1 MYPAFPPAFQ
11 GRAVCYNAVHAA
23 GKTGAEI
30 MDRVVAVGVGLA
42 LAAIA
47 GTVVLMAADGDA
59 PRDRPALAPGPAG
72 PVIPRPGGELIDEGR
87 QLLNRGEDRAAVEA
101 LNLALELFRAGDDMA
116 GQAHAHLGLGRAE
129 HFTGQAAAAREHYA
143 RAVALYREAG
153 SLADQARALMAMGDL
168 EMDTFQWQA
177 AADFF
182 REGRRVWALTPEPRT
197 DAHVLLKLET
207 VAAMPEGE
215 DAARAVL
222 DQAALIF
229 DNIGDADGVG
239 DVLMHRGGLQKTLGD
254 VHGALS
260 EYTMASIQYRA
271 AGNPTREALASVR
284 AAEFEVL
291 EGHNAEAAMR
301 LDRADTIFALLADPI
316 GQAMADT
323 VRGNLARLL
332 GDFSSA
338 RGFYGAAADLFGDAN
353 HAGQTNALLKL
364 GQIEAQMGNPA
375 AARAALEAALEIH
388 DEGGDPGG
396 NSAAHLFLGRL
407 AAEAGDLAIA
417 RQNFLAAAEL
427 AGQAGNALGQ
437 ARAQLELAALSAL
450 EGDRVAAQRHYD
462 QAEEQFAAAQVLMGA
477 VLVEIGRAGL
487 AQVSADAGAAYRR
500 AEGAL
505 AALDDPVAEANRF
518 LGLPPIS
525 RIFLVDELDEELGG
539 DEPDLGAAARLTAA
553 REANLAAFPA
563 HNLEGRRLVADTLAR
578 IAAGLAAAN

>member
-1 MYPAFPPAFQ
+1 M
-11 GRAVCYNAVHAA
+11 HAA

-30 MDRVVAVGVGLA
+30 MDRVVAAGVGLA

-47 GTVVLMAADGDA
+47 GAVVLMAADGDA
-59 PRDRPALAPGPAG
+59 PRDPPALAPGPAG

-87 QLLNRGEDRAAVEA
+87 QLLNRGENRAAVEA
-101 LNLALELFRAGDDMA
+101 LNLALELFRAGDDIA

-129 HFTGQAAAAREHYA
+129 HFTGQGAAARDHYA
-143 RAVALYREAG
+143 RAVAFYREAG
-153 SLADQARALMAMGDL
+153 SLADQAKALMAMGDL
-168 EMDTFQWQA
+168 ELDTFQWEA

-182 REGRRVWALTPEPRT
+182 REGRRVWALTPEPKF
-197 DAHVLLKLET
+197 DSHVLLKLES

-229 DNIGDADGVG
+229 ENIGDADGVG
-239 DVLMHRGGLQKTLGD
+239 DVFMHRGDLQKNLGD

-291 EGHNAEAAMR
+291 EGHNAEAATR

-316 GQAMADT
+316 SQAMADT

-332 GDFSSA
+332 GDFAGA

-353 HAGQTNALLKL
+353 HPGHTNALLKL
-364 GQIEAQMGNPA
+364 GQIEAQMGNTA
-375 AARAALEAALEIH
+375 AARTALEAGLEIH
-388 DEGGDPGG
+388 AGGGDPSGK
-396 NSAAHLFLGRL
+396 SATHLFLGRL
-407 AAEAGDLAIA
+407 AAVAGDLAIA
-417 RQNFLAAAEL
+417 GQNFLAAADL
-427 AGQAGNALGQ
+427 AGQAGDTL
-437 ARAQLELAALSAL
+437 ARAHLELAALSAT
-450 EGDRVAAQRHYD
+450 EGDRVAAQRYYD
-462 QAEEQFAAAQVLMGA
+462 GAQERFAAAQVLMGA
-477 VLVEIGRAGL
+477 VLVDIGRADL
-487 AQVSADAGAAYRR
+487 AQVSAAASAAYRR

-505 AALDDPVAEANRF
+505 AALEDPVAEANRF
-518 LGLPPIS
+518 LGLPPVS

-539 DEPDLGAAARLTAA
+539 DEPDLGVAARLTAA
-553 REANLAAFPA
+553 REANLAAFPD
-563 HNLEGRRLVADTLAR
+563 HNLEGRQLVADTLAR

>member
-1 MYPAFPPAFQ
+1 MKRFVA
-11 GRAVCYNAVHAA
+11 AVV
-23 GKTGAEI
+23 GLSL
-30 MDRVVAVGVGLA
+30 VAV
-42 LAAIA
+42 A
-47 GTVVLMAADGDA
+47 GTVVLMATDKDA
-59 PRDRPALAPGPAG
+59 PPGGPALAPGPAG
-72 PVIPRPGGELIDEGR
+72 PIVPPPGGELIDEGR
-87 QLLNRGEDRAAVEA
+87 QLLNRGENRAAVEA
-101 LNLALELFRAGDDMA
+101 LNQALELFRAGDDMA

-129 HFTGQAAAAREHYA
+129 HFTGQAAAARDHYA

-153 SLADQARALMAMGDL
+153 SPADHARALMAMGDL
-168 EMDTFQWQA
+168 EMDTFQWEA
-177 AADFF
+177 AAEFF
-182 REGRRVWALTPEPRT
+182 REGRRVWALTPEPKF
-197 DAHVLLKLET
+197 DFHVLLKLES

-229 DNIGDADGVG
+229 ENIGDADGVG
-239 DVLMHRGGLQKTLGD
+239 DVFMHRGDLQQNLGD

-301 LDRADTIFALLADPI
+301 LDQADTIFAVLADTI

-338 RGFYGAAADLFGDAN
+338 RGFYGAAASLFGDAN
-353 HAGQTNALLKL
+353 LPGHANALLKL
-364 GQIEAQMGNPA
+364 GQIEAQMGNAPA
-375 AARAALEAALEIH
+375 AQAALEAALEIH

-396 NSAAHLFLGRL
+396 KSATHLFLGRM
-407 AAEAGDLAIA
+407 AAVAGDLAIA
-417 RQNFLAAAEL
+417 RQNFLAAADL
-427 AGQAGNALGQ
+427 AGQAGDTLGQ
-437 ARAQLELAALSAL
+437 ARAHLELAALSAT
-450 EGDRVAAQRHYD
+450 EGDRVAAQRYYD
-462 QAEEQFAAAQVLMGA
+462 GAQERFAAAQVLMGA
-477 VLVEIGRAGL
+477 VLVDIGRADL
-487 AQVSADAGAAYRR
+487 AQVSPAASAAYRR

-505 AALDDPVAEANRF
+505 AALNDPVAEANRF
-518 LGLPPIS
+518 LGLPPVS

-553 REANLAAFPA
+553 REANLAAYPD
-563 HNLEGRRLVADTLAR
+563 HNLEGRQLVADSLMR

>member
-101 LNLALELFRAGDDMA
+101 LNLALELFRAGGDMA

-182 REGRRVWALTPEPRT
+182 REGRRVWARTPEPKI
-197 DAHVLLKLET
+197 DSHVLLKLET
-207 VAAMPEGE
+207 VAAMRDGE

-229 DNIGDADGVG
+229 ENIGDADGVG
-239 DVLMHRGGLQKTLGD
+239 DVLMYRGDLQKNLGD

-323 VRGNLARLL
+323 VRGDLARLL
-332 GDFSSA
+332 GDFAGA

-353 HAGQTNALLKL
+353 HAGHTNALLKL
-364 GQIEAQMGNPA
+364 GQIEAQLGNTA
-375 AARAALEAALEIH
+375 AARAALESALEIH
-388 DEGGDPGG
+388 AGGGDPGG
-396 NSAAHLFLGRL
+396 NSATHLFLGRL
-407 AAEAGDLAIA
+407 AAAAGDLAIA
-417 RQNFLAAAEL
+417 RQNFLAADL
-427 AGQAGNALGQ
+427 AGPAGNALGQ

-450 EGDRVAAQRHYD
+450 EGDRVAAQRYYD

-553 REANLAAFPA
+553 REANLAAYPD
-563 HNLEGRRLVADTLAR
+563 HNLEGRQLVADTLAR

>member
-1 MYPAFPPAFQ
+1 MKRFVA
-11 GRAVCYNAVHAA
+11 AVV
-23 GKTGAEI
+23 GLSL
-30 MDRVVAVGVGLA
+30 VAV
-42 LAAIA
+42 A
-47 GTVVLMAADGDA
+47 GTVVLMAADKDA
-59 PRDRPALAPGPAG
+59 PPGGPALAPGPAG
-72 PVIPRPGGELIDEGR
+72 PIVPPPGGELIDEGR
-87 QLLNRGEDRAAVEA
+87 QLLNRGENRAAVEA
-101 LNLALELFRAGDDMA
+101 LNQALELFRAGDDMA

-129 HFTGQAAAAREHYA
+129 HFTGQAAAARDHYA

-153 SLADQARALMAMGDL
+153 SPADHARALMAMGDL
-168 EMDTFQWQA
+168 EMDTFQWEA
-177 AADFF
+177 AAEFF
-182 REGRRVWALTPEPRT
+182 REGRRVWALTPEPKF
-197 DAHVLLKLET
+197 DFHVLLKLES

-229 DNIGDADGVG
+229 ENIGDADGVG
-239 DVLMHRGGLQKTLGD
+239 DVFMHRGDLQQNLGD

-301 LDRADTIFALLADPI
+301 LDQADTIFAVLADTI

-332 GDFSSA
+332 PG
-338 RGFYGAAADLFGDAN
+338 
-353 HAGQTNALLKL
+353 HANALLKL
-364 GQIEAQMGNPA
+364 GQIEAQMGNAPA
-375 AARAALEAALEIH
+375 AQAALEAALEIH

-396 NSAAHLFLGRL
+396 KSATHLFLGRM
-407 AAEAGDLAIA
+407 AAVAGDLAIA
-417 RQNFLAAAEL
+417 RQNFLAAADL
-427 AGQAGNALGQ
+427 AGQAGDTLGQ
-437 ARAQLELAALSAL
+437 ARAHLELAALSAT
-450 EGDRVAAQRHYD
+450 EGDRVAAQRYYD
-462 QAEEQFAAAQVLMGA
+462 GAQERFAAAQVLMGA
-477 VLVEIGRAGL
+477 VLVDIGRADL
-487 AQVSADAGAAYRR
+487 AQVSPAASAAYRR

-518 LGLPPIS
+518 LGLPPVS

-553 REANLAAFPA
+553 REANLAAYPD
-563 HNLEGRRLVADTLAR
+563 HNLEGRQLVADTLMR